1 MVKLRLRPLHEA
13 LRSAVSPA
21 NVHALAKAAAGIAQ
35 RTTEQ
40 RSGAHPLSSTKKEL
54 DPHLRALA
62 DKSQLFFDRLL
73 EQIPEENS
81 TPAPSAPIATTNATI
96 AGTGV
101 EAGAP
106 SIPRSSQNG
115 RDATPYAPAETTYSE
130 TFRTLLLAATQL
142 QALAQS
148 FSTDWPAQS
157 RPLLPGNAPA
167 TRQERTWAP
176 ILAWIVLRS
185 IPAHCAPNGDRVAL
199 FDRLLFRHALAD
211 LFSSM
216 GMEGEASWQAAAQV
230 RLLLSPLAVAPDAI
244 HTEALW
250 ADPDVR
256 WLVGVNLAAGVTYFN
271 KQQFEELLTW
281 LQLPTLLEIVR
292 TEAAQAKSEQPAGIA
307 AIEDAVA
314 AARKAA
320 QLAGYNLNKY
330 LAASTSTTT
339 INP

>member
-1 MVKLRLRPLHEA
+1 
-13 LRSAVSPA
+13 
-21 NVHALAKAAAGIAQ
+21 
-35 RTTEQ
+35 
-40 RSGAHPLSSTKKEL
+40 
-54 DPHLRALA
+54 
-62 DKSQLFFDRLL
+62 
-73 EQIPEENS
+73 
-81 TPAPSAPIATTNATI
+81 
-96 AGTGV
+96 
-101 EAGAP
+101 
-106 SIPRSSQNG
+106 
-115 RDATPYAPAETTYSE
+115 
-130 TFRTLLLAATQL
+130 
-142 QALAQS
+142 
-148 FSTDWPAQS
+148 
-157 RPLLPGNAPA
+157 
-167 TRQERTWAP
+167 
-176 ILAWIVLRS
+176 
-185 IPAHCAPNGDRVAL
+185 
-199 FDRLLFRHALAD
+199 
-211 LFSSM
+211 M